1 MQEPNIIMGKQTKR
15 ENSHTHTHTHT
26 HTHIHTHASSSV
38 YREDQGAVIPQ

>member
-15 ENSHTHTHTHT
+15 ENSHTYTHTLP
-26 HTHIHTHASSSV
+26 SSV

>member
-26 HTHIHTHASSSV
+26 HIYTHTLPALSTERIKV
-38 YREDQGAVIPQ
+38 Q